1 MTRRK
6 LERCRRA
13 LVRRRKDVTFWMA
26 RAVLNT
32 GHWQELARL
41 KLETAQREVRVLE
54 AKVQP

>member
-13 LVRRRKDVTFWMA
+13 LVRRRNDVVFWME
-26 RAVLNT
+26 RAVLDS
-32 GHWQELARL
+32 GRWQEQARL